1 MVVACSYNLNLE
13 QLAPIDLCLYTHSM
27 QKNGPWQIKSS
38 EIKYQNPW
46 IIVREDKVV
55 RPDGKDGIFGV
66 VEMVAGVSV
75 LPIDGEGNVYL
86 TEEFRYG
93 IRRKSIEAISGGVDQ
108 NESNMEA
115 AQRELEEEAGLR
127 AKDWVDLGIVN
138 PFTSVVVSSQHLYVA
153 RTLSRVVAH
162 PEGTEQI
169 CILKMPLAEALRITK
184 NGKITHGPTC
194 VLLLKAASF
203 LSTKP

>member
-1 MVVACSYNLNLE
+1 
-13 QLAPIDLCLYTHSM
+13 M
-27 QKNGPWQIKSS
+27 QKNGPWQIQSS

-75 LPIDGEGNVYL
+75 LPIDGEDNVYL

-93 IRRKSIEAISGGVDQ
+93 IRQKSIEAISGGVDQ
-108 NESNMEA
+108 NESSMEA
-115 AQRELEEEAGLR
+115 AQRELEEEAGLQ
-127 AKDWVDLGIVN
+127 AKEWVDLGTIN
-138 PFTSVVVSSQHLYVA
+138 PFTSVVISPQQLYVA
-153 RTLSRVVAH
+153 KKLSKVAAH

-169 CILKMPLAEALRITK
+169 RILKMSLAEALQITK
-184 NGKITHGPTC
+184 NGGITHSPTC

-203 LSTKP
+203 LSTKS